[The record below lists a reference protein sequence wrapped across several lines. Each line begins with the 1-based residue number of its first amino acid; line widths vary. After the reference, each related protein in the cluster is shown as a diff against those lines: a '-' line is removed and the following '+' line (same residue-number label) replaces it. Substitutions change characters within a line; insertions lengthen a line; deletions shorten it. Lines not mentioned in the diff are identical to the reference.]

1 MKTKKSVGNPILLVP
16 FTEALALPSTQ
27 NKQHEAHAD
36 IIIVQQ
42 ALSIRIS
49 RKHLLLQY
57 SPSLRNLRDFV
68 NREQSVK

>member
-36 IIIVQQ
+36 KVMVQQ
-42 ALSIRIS
+42 ALTIKIS
-49 RKHLLLQY
+49 RKHLPLQY

>member
-1 MKTKKSVGNPILLVP
+1 MGNLLLLVP

-36 IIIVQQ
+36 IVMAQQ
-42 ALSIRIS
+42 GLNIKIS
-49 RKHLLLQY
+49 RKHLPLHY
-57 SPSLRNLRDFV
+57 SPSLRNVRDFV